1 MRLFYFGTYSY
12 CYYILSKFV
21 LYYIYHELFKG
32 EELMTQEEIKRLEK
46 KISTIQDPLGKG
58 FPSFRRVLQE
68 MAFTKNAAELN
79 ILQEYMDWKS
89 RNT

>member
-1 MRLFYFGTYSY
+1 
-12 CYYILSKFV
+12 
-21 LYYIYHELFKG
+21 
-32 EELMTQEEIKRLEK
+32 MTQEEIRKLEK
-46 KISTIQDPLGKG
+46 KINTIQDPLGKG

-68 MAFTKNAAELN
+68 MAFTKNATELN